1 MTASSPDFSDMTEL
15 IINTATAAPEQT
27 EAVAAQFAH
36 TVINEMQSKK
46 DGNLFIALYGD
57 VGVGKTVFVRGLASV
72 ICPDDFVQSPTYA
85 LVNEYRGQYRICH
98 YDMYRIT
105 SEDDLESTGFYDY
118 KNCVIVAEWCENI
131 PFAIPKKHYRVD
143 ICKTDDGC
151 GRSIKIEKISE

>member
-1 MTASSPDFSDMTEL
+1 MRE
-15 IINTATAAPEQT
+15 IITNIATTAPEQT
-27 EAVAAQFAH
+27 EAVASQFAE
-36 TVINEMQSKK
+36 TIMNDMQS
-46 DGNLFIALYGD
+46 NTQNNVFIALYGD

-85 LVNEYRGQYRICH
+85 LVNEYKGKYKICH

-118 KNCVIVAEWCENI
+118 RNCIIVAEWCENI
-131 PFAIPKKHYRVD
+131 PFAIPKSYYRVE

-151 GRSIKIEKISE
+151 GRNVTIEKISE